1 MTRGIVLMGLVA
13 ALAGCGSS
21 ETEAAPPTTATPPG
35 TPAVAPGTPTPAP
48 APTPAGGTA
57 SNFGTISLNAG
68 FMPDPHVARG
78 TSGGATDAS
87 TVNASCAGWISGTPD
102 HIFQAGTAFPSV
114 RLMAASDQ
122 DVTLVIQKPDNTYL
136 CNDDTDGTNPVV
148 DIQAAQPGTYR
159 VWIGS
164 YQQGVNAPYRLGV
177 TELPATLPS
186 TLPQ

>member
-1 MTRGIVLMGLVA
+1 MHRTRGLVLMGLVA
-13 ALAGCGSS
+13 ALVGCGQSS
-21 ETEAAPPTTATPPG
+21 DAPATPPATG
-35 TPAVAPGTPTPAP
+35 TAPTPTTVPTPTPTPAP
-48 APTPAGGTA
+48 TGGGG

-102 HIFQAGTAFPSV
+102 HLFVAGSPFAML

-122 DVTLVIQKPDNTYL
+122 DVTLVVQKPDNTYA

-148 DIQAAQPGTYR
+148 DIAQAPAGTYR
-159 VWIGS
+159 LWVGS

-177 TELPATLPS
+177 TELPANMPS
-186 TLPQ
+186 ALPQ